1 VERGSESAG
10 SKKGDIHM
18 GGLLMAW
25 AQWLETTPWGYPV
38 RTSLWLYPFIQL
50 IHFGGLSLWIGTSAA
65 VDLRLIGWG
74 RRRQTAAR
82 LSDQLFAWNW
92 IGFAIMLLGGF
103 LLFSAAATTFLENA
117 AFIVKLAYL
126 VPIALVWHVIVQRK
140 ARTWGQSEETPA
152 SAKLAGLLEL
162 ALWVSVVTAAVLIP
176 SY

>member
-1 VERGSESAG
+1 
-10 SKKGDIHM
+10 M

-65 VDLRLIGWG
+65 VDLRLMGLG
-74 RRRQTAAR
+74 RRRQTAGQ

-103 LLFSAAATTFLENA
+103 LLFSATATTFLVNA
-117 AFIVKLAYL
+117 AFLVKLTYL
-126 VPIALVWHVIVQRK
+126 VPIALVWHIIVQRK
-140 ARTWGQSEETPA
+140 ARTWGKNEETPA
-152 SAKLAGLLEL
+152 SAKLAGVLEL
-162 ALWVSVVTAAVLIP
+162 ALWLSVVTAAVLIP